1 MSIIVWNCR
10 KLGNFVT
17 NKDHGDLTR
26 AKDPS
31 VVFIAETWT
40 GEARQKKKTIKH
52 NLKFDHKFL
61 VPRIHRGGGLVL
73 NWKAG
78 VVFRKE
84 NKAGVNVIIRDYRG
98 KVIASMAKNFLL
110 PFSVSVV
117 EVIAAKKAL
126 KFASEFGLSTF
137 VLEGD
142 SKTTIDA
149 LLTEEVS
156 LADIGH
162 LIDEAKQYGD

>member
-10 KLGNFVT
+10 ELGNFVT

-40 GEARQKKKTIKH
+40 GEARQKKKKTIKH

-98 KVIASMAKNFLL
+98 RVMASMAKNFLL

-117 EVIAAKKAL
+117 EGDSK
-126 KFASEFGLSTF
+126 TF

>member
-31 VVFIAETWT
+31 VVLIAETWT

-98 KVIASMAKNFLL
+98 RVMASMAKNFLL

-117 EVIAAKKAL
+117 
-126 KFASEFGLSTF
+126 
-137 VLEGD
+137 EGD

>member
-1 MSIIVWNCR
+1 M
-10 KLGNFVT
+10 T

-40 GEARQKKKTIKH
+40 SEARQKTKKKTIKH

-98 KVIASMAKNFLL
+98 RVIASMAKNFLL

>member
-1 MSIIVWNCR
+1 
-10 KLGNFVT
+10 
-17 NKDHGDLTR
+17 
-26 AKDPS
+26 
-31 VVFIAETWT
+31 
-40 GEARQKKKTIKH
+40 
-52 NLKFDHKFL
+52 
-61 VPRIHRGGGLVL
+61 
-73 NWKAG
+73 
-78 VVFRKE
+78 
-84 NKAGVNVIIRDYRG
+84 
-98 KVIASMAKNFLL
+98 MAKNFLL

-117 EVIAAKKAL
+117 EVIATKKAL

>member
-1 MSIIVWNCR
+1 M
-10 KLGNFVT
+10 
-17 NKDHGDLTR
+17 
-26 AKDPS
+26 
-31 VVFIAETWT
+31 
-40 GEARQKKKTIKH
+40 
-52 NLKFDHKFL
+52 KFDHKFL

-84 NKAGVNVIIRDYRG
+84 NKAGVSVIIRDYRG
-98 KVIASMAKNFLL
+98 RVIASMAKNFLL

>member
-1 MSIIVWNCR
+1 M
-10 KLGNFVT
+10 T

-31 VVFIAETWT
+31 VVLIAETWT
-40 GEARQKKKTIKH
+40 GEARQKKKKTIKH

-78 VVFRKE
+78 VVFLKE
-84 NKAGVNVIIRDYRG
+84 NKASVNVIIRDYRG
-98 KVIASMAKNFLL
+98 RVIASMAKNFLL

-162 LIDEAKQYGD
+162 LIDKAKQYGD